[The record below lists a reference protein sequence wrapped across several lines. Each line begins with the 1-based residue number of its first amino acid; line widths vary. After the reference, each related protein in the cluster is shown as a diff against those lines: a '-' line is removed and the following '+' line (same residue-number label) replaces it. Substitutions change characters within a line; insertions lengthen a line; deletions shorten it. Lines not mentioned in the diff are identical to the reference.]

1 MKTHPFLKTN
11 NKNLAWVLAAVNEMI
26 EESIYYCDTFAHTLQ
41 AHHNEAAATIFA
53 TLTPYFKSEQE
64 IVLSKLPEQELPA
77 IPPWEIPHQDYEHPA
92 NSLMQ
97 AHYLMT
103 EHEAWQIVT
112 DMIQVHHCF
121 YRDLV
126 ANSSQT
132 EVIDLI
138 KSLQTHCQQ
147 CEKIC
152 ATHKLP
158 PPINNRREQNQPLE
172 DLDAPVAQS

>member
-1 MKTHPFLKTN
+1 MKTHPFLKTH
-11 NKNLAWVLAAVNEMI
+11 NKHLAWVLAAVNEMI

-41 AHHNEAAATIFA
+41 AHHNETAAAIFSA
-53 TLTPYFKSEQE
+53 LSPYFKSEQE
-64 IVLSKLPEQELPA
+64 IVLAKLPEQNLPA

-92 NSLMQ
+92 NALMQ

-121 YRDLV
+121 YRDLI
-126 ANSSQT
+126 ANSSQK

-138 KSLQTHCQQ
+138 TSLQTHCLK

-152 ATHKLP
+152 ATKRVP
-158 PPINNRREQNQPLE
+158 TKSDDPQDPID